1 MDNTTTISS
10 MMAAT
15 LDSAALPDRIK
26 ILNWGNN
33 PSSQGVFV
41 VDDSTV
47 ESLAAQLA
55 GPFAHIVIDFD
66 HQSEPSAPLYKPSPR
81 HHAASRATVEAVPG
95 DGVYLSAI
103 DWTPYGREHAR
114 DYCDVSPVLQ
124 HGKDRVVRGIKSVAL
139 VSNGALE
146 KAAIFSASFETHP
159 EEKNM
164 EQNPETPAPNELE
177 SKLAD
182 ITEKLAKLT
191 QQVEDLTAAT
201 TKADDEAKAAAEAAS
216 QKTEAQLAALTAG
229 MDAAEKN
236 QMIQMAVL
244 QGKAVTLSDEAL
256 AKLSAKEVADH
267 ISALKVTLPVS
278 RVTPTG
284 DATDEAQTSNLA
296 AKQMAAVEEC
306 RKSTGLS
313 FLRAWDVCAREK
325 PELFRN

>member
-1 MDNTTTISS
+1 MDNDT
-10 MMAAT
+10 
-15 LDSAALPDRIK
+15 DK
-26 ILNWGNN
+26 
-33 PSSQGVFV
+33 
-41 VDDSTV
+41 
-47 ESLAAQLA
+47 
-55 GPFAHIVIDFD
+55 
-66 HQSEPSAPLYKPSPR
+66 
-81 HHAASRATVEAVPG
+81 
-95 DGVYLSAI
+95 
-103 DWTPYGREHAR
+103 
-114 DYCDVSPVLQ
+114 
-124 HGKDRVVRGIKSVAL
+124 
-139 VSNGALE
+139 
-146 KAAIFSASFETHP
+146 
-159 EEKNM
+159 
-164 EQNPETPAPNELE
+164 PAPNELE